1 MSLRWAVKRPP
12 WLVGTARG
20 RNVPEGMQ
28 WVPLITFVQ
37 IMVDAMNAMRT
48 VPGHFKSFGHDYQED
63 TAPFV
68 HAAYHLDPV
77 TDDQMSA
84 VVETLMRL
92 QDERNDRIK
101 NTAAA
106 AKKAGDAK
114 ERTTKGKR
122 PWIRHADIVDVQEA
136 AIEALPDF
144 Q

>member
-1 MSLRWAVKRPP
+1 
-12 WLVGTARG
+12 
-20 RNVPEGMQ
+20 MQ

-48 VPGHFKSFGHDYQED
+48 VPGHFKSFGHDYQAD

-68 HAAYHLDPV
+68 HAAYHLAPV

-84 VVETLMRL
+84 VVDTLMQL
-92 QDERNDRIK
+92 QQERSTRIVT
-101 NTAAA
+101 TAED

-114 ERTTKGKR
+114 QRTTKGKR
-122 PWIRHADIVDVQEA
+122 PWIRHADIVDLDEA
-136 AIEALPDF
+136 AIEAPAEF